1 MAQPTA
7 YVPAYDFSSF
17 QSTSP
22 TAPLPGDKVDD
33 EFAALKLT
41 TDEIRTNLAILQRD
55 DGALAAGV
63 CAATSFATD
72 ALAVMAGSWTPRGDW
87 VTLTAYAASDVVE
100 ESSNIYVCLTAHTS
114 GTFATDLAAN
124 KWMLFSAAAA
134 SIPTI
139 SAFAQTFLDDANAA
153 AVRTTIGAQASDAEL
168 TALAGL
174 TSAADKLPYFTGSGT
189 AALADFTTAG
199 RALVA
204 GASASAQR
212 TTLGL
217 GTAAVLDVGT
227 GASQVVQLTAAAKLP
242 AVDGSLLTNL
252 PSTSEAGRLISIETF
267 TASGTATKPAG
278 AAKCLVQL
286 QGAGGGGG
294 GNASG
299 LDASTGL
306 VRGGGGG
313 QGGYAEKWVASPGT
327 TETVTLGAAGSASS
341 NANGGD
347 GGSSTFGAH
356 LTAPGGS
363 GGSRCTAA
371 GSPGAGGAGGVP
383 TTGDLN
389 VPGAN
394 GSSGAWG
401 GAGGG
406 AGGGAQ
412 QLGNAAGNAG
422 AKGGG
427 GSGSA
432 ETNTS
437 TNAYAGGA
445 GSVGWCR
452 VYWYS

>member
-22 TAPLPGDKVDD
+22 TTPLPGDKVDD

-55 DGALAAGV
+55 DGALATGV

-72 ALAVMAGSWTPRGDW
+72 ALAIMAGSWTPRGDW
-87 VTLTAYAASDVVE
+87 VTATAYVASDVVE

-114 GTFATDLAAN
+114 GTFATDLAAS

-174 TSAADKLPYFTGSGT
+174 TSAADKVPYFTGSGT

-199 RALVA
+199 RALVDD
-204 GASASAQR
+204 ASASAQR

-252 PSTSEAGRLISIETF
+252 SSTSEAGRLISIETF
-267 TASGTATKPAG
+267 TASGAQTSTKPAG
-278 AAKCLVQL
+278 ATSCLVQL

-294 GNASG
+294 GANAQG
-299 LDASTGL
+299 AA
-306 VRGGGGG
+306 GGGGAG
-313 QGGYAEKWVASPGT
+313 AYAEKWIASPGT
-327 TETVTLGAAGSASS
+327 TETVTLGAAGAAGSTAGG
-341 NANGGD
+341 NGGA

-356 LTAPGGS
+356 ITCAGGS
-363 GGSRCTAA
+363 GGT
-371 GSPGAGGAGGVP
+371 GITTTVGGAGGAGGAA
-383 TTGDLN
+383 TSGDLN
-389 VPGAN
+389 CTGQAGSPGTTD
-394 GSSGAWG
+394 G
-401 GAGGG
+401 GASYNIGGTGGGMGGGKGGSGGAAGSDGVRGGGGGG
-406 AGGGAQ
+406 A
-412 QLGNAAGNAG
+412 AG
-422 AKGGG
+422 
-427 GSGSA
+427 
-432 ETNTS
+432 TTR
-437 TNAYAGGA
+437 AGGA

-452 VYWYS
+452 VFWYS